1 MGKVTLRKRV
11 LLFILLPIIAG
22 SVATALVAI
31 MPIFIQYPTWIDEIM
46 ADLVNEQGSV
56 LMQVSALVAR
66 RSSGFLQIPINY
78 VVAMGNLMENYY
90 TKALVMKSNLPW
102 DKNDTLL
109 SDFTINAVVMA
120 KEGNTTVDMT
130 KSMWYLTPENTNVS
144 TLEEAVKTELA
155 HCIDFDSF
163 MLPII
168 STVEHGKRITE
179 FFYVFNDTG
188 LYYSSPA
195 RGYSLFNQTGPQ
207 ALDPRNRPWFL
218 DVKNVSEQ
226 FVARVTDPYY
236 QLENEQ
242 IGQDTCFGVWV
253 EDALK
258 LALCLGINQNSL
270 DTSLANLTVA
280 EKSYGFVLNND
291 ENVTVFSH
299 PLYQRRQETPQNIT
313 MLEFGSSDSPEA
325 VDFIRNIQPYFRY
338 GNRALAKYM
347 KNGEKWLIAISPV
360 DVDMGTNGLFRRDL
374 SAAIVMPE
382 SVLWDRV
389 NMLKSESNEILIIES
404 VVLFAIVVAMI
415 VVGWL

>member
-1 MGKVTLRKRV
+1 
-11 LLFILLPIIAG
+11 
-22 SVATALVAI
+22 
-31 MPIFIQYPTWIDEIM
+31 
-46 ADLVNEQGSV
+46 
-56 LMQVSALVAR
+56 
-66 RSSGFLQIPINY
+66 
-78 VVAMGNLMENYY
+78 
-90 TKALVMKSNLPW
+90 
-102 DKNDTLL
+102 
-109 SDFTINAVVMA
+109 
-120 KEGNTTVDMT
+120 
-130 KSMWYLTPENTNVS
+130 
-144 TLEEAVKTELA
+144 
-155 HCIDFDSF
+155 
-163 MLPII
+163 
-168 STVEHGKRITE
+168 
-179 FFYVFNDTG
+179 
-188 LYYSSPA
+188 
-195 RGYSLFNQTGPQ
+195 
-207 ALDPRNRPWFL
+207 
-218 DVKNVSEQ
+218 
-226 FVARVTDPYY
+226 
-236 QLENEQ
+236 
-242 IGQDTCFGVWV
+242 
-253 EDALK
+253 
-258 LALCLGINQNSL
+258 
-270 DTSLANLTVA
+270 LANLTVA